1 MVVTMWWRRS
11 GCVWKSSVADSRMT
25 VSAFSAYLAGMP
37 YQVLG
42 SPQCRK
48 LMLGVQWSSTCQ
60 QKVEKHIPTYSQGTW
75 GELESKGVD
84 S

>member
-1 MVVTMWWRRS
+1 M
-11 GCVWKSSVADSRMT
+11 ADSLIT
-25 VSAFSAYLAGMP
+25 ASAFSAYWEGIP

-60 QKVEKHIPTYSQGTW
+60 QNVEKHIPT
-75 GELESKGVD
+75 
-84 S
+84 